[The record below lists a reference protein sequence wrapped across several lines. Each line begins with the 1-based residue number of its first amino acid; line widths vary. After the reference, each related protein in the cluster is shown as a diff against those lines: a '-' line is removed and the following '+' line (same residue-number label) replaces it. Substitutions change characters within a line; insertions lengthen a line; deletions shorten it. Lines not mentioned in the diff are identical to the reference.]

1 MNSHKLTYRVILF
14 AGALSLFAGT
24 KAVAQK
30 LNYELVSM
38 YVYNFTKYIEW
49 PHDRSN
55 TDFIVGVYGESPVT
69 AMLTKY
75 ISGKHVGQRIISVKI
90 LHAPDELG
98 TCSIVFVPQESSA
111 KLKDLSTQIKGKPV
125 LIVSEK
131 YGQSKKGAG
140 ISIYLDEDDD
150 EKTKFEINK
159 TNVTA
164 DGLIIST
171 NLLKL
176 AAQVN
181 N

>member
-1 MNSHKLTYRVILF
+1 MSSRKLTYRVFLI

-24 KAVAQK
+24 QLRAQK

-55 TDFIVGVYGESPVT
+55 PDFVVGVYGESPVT
-69 AMLTKY
+69 AMLNKY
-75 ISGKHVGQRIISVKI
+75 ISGKHVGQRIITVKVIHSV
-90 LHAPDELG
+90 DEINA
-98 TCSIVFVPQESSA
+98 CSIVFVPQEASA
-111 KLKDLSTQIKGKPV
+111 KLKDLSSQVKGKPI

-131 YGQSKKGAG
+131 FGQSKKGAG
-140 ISIYLDEDDD
+140 ISIFLDEDDD

-159 TNVTA
+159 TIITN

-176 AAQVN
+176 ASQVY
-181 N
+181 

>member
-1 MNSHKLTYRVILF
+1 MNKLKRTYHVVLL

-24 KAVAQK
+24 HVMAQK

-49 PHDRSN
+49 PHDRSSG
-55 TDFIVGVYGESPVT
+55 DFIVGVYGNSPVT

-75 ISGKHVGQRIISVKI
+75 VSGKHVGQRTITVKKISSV
-90 LHAPDELG
+90 DEMNA
-98 TCSIVFVPQESSA
+98 CSIVFVPQEASA
-111 KLKDLSTQIKGKPV
+111 KLKDLSAQFKGKPI

-140 ISIYLDEDDD
+140 ISIFLDEDDD

-159 TNVTA
+159 TA
-164 DGLIIST
+164 ILGDGLIIST
-171 NLLKL
+171 NLLRL
-176 AAQVN
+176 ASQVY
-181 N
+181 